1 MKIAKNDSCHFE
13 VYDGSKLIYSGSPQI
28 DPDEFSD
35 KIMRIIESMVDI
47 DDVVCSECG
56 NNHNLVTDHTGQF
69 YCGMCEKEVRVK
81 PKS

>member
-35 KIMRIIESMVDI
+35 KITKL
-47 DDVVCSECG
+47 G
-56 NNHNLVTDHTGQF
+56 PNP
-69 YCGMCEKEVRVK
+69 VRQDTHI
-81 PKS
+81 